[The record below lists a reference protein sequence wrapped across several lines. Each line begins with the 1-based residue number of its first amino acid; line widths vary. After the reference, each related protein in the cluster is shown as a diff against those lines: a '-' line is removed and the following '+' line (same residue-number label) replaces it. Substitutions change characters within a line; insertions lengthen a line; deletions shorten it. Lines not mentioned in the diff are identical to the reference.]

1 MDWGTHADFFDFV
14 SDMPSLLGA
23 DEPVTFDEP
32 DLNKWAFSL
41 PPPPVAEARSSV
53 VSILKCSVCV
63 RSFTRSQD
71 LIQHMRTH
79 TGERPYACELCG
91 LAFAQSG
98 DLTRH
103 MRAHNGERDY
113 VCQTCGKRCI
123 TAGNLREHMR
133 THTGERPFK
142 CVLCDRAFTQS
153 THLHRHHMGM
163 HLGERRHVCLEC
175 VPVPRERQGAAA
187 AAAAAAARI
196 CCVAARTSAVLT

>member
-41 PPPPVAEARSSV
+41 PPPPPAEARSSV

-71 LIQHMRTH
+71 LIQ
-79 TGERPYACELCG
+79 
-91 LAFAQSG
+91 
-98 DLTRH
+98 
-103 MRAHNGERDY
+103 
-113 VCQTCGKRCI
+113 
-123 TAGNLREHMR
+123 HMR

-175 VPVPRERQGAAA
+175 VPVPRERPGAAA
-187 AAAAAAARI
+187 AAAAAAARS